1 MDCKNLG
8 GTLPTLPTH
17 LLRPCYYVCT
27 MYVHTTYVCIVFL
40 VVQIRSKKATNSDL
54 FGLGRS
60 LNRDLGRDLS
70 LEAATNGSLASR
82 LIAVRA
88 LGFYYIDCV

>member
-1 MDCKNLG
+1 
-8 GTLPTLPTH
+8 
-17 LLRPCYYVCT
+17 
-27 MYVHTTYVCIVFL
+27 MYVRAYY
-40 VVQIRSKKATNSDL
+40 IRMYCFFGSSNKKATNCDL

>member
-1 MDCKNLG
+1 
-8 GTLPTLPTH
+8 
-17 LLRPCYYVCT
+17 
-27 MYVHTTYVCIVFL
+27 MYVRAYY
-40 VVQIRSKKATNSDL
+40 IRMYCFFGSSNKKATNCDL
-54 FGLGRS
+54 FGLGR
-60 LNRDLGRDLS
+60 DLGRGLNHS

>member
-1 MDCKNLG
+1 
-8 GTLPTLPTH
+8 
-17 LLRPCYYVCT
+17 
-27 MYVHTTYVCIVFL
+27 MYVRAYY
-40 VVQIRSKKATNSDL
+40 IRMYCFFGSSNKKATNCDL

-60 LNRDLGRDLS
+60 LNRDLGRDLGRGLNHS

>member
-8 GTLPTLPTH
+8 GTLPCQPIS
-17 LLRPCYYVCT
+17 YVPAT
-27 MYVHTTYVCIVFL
+27 MYVRAYY
-40 VVQIRSKKATNSDL
+40 IRMYCFFGSSNKKATNCDL

-60 LNRDLGRDLS
+60 LNRDLGRDLGRDLSRGLNHS

-82 LIAVRA
+82 LIAVWG
-88 LGFYYIDCV
+88 LGF